1 MTVFTPSSLAHAT
14 PPPVTDTPAPS
25 TFARLWPPAASLLLL
40 AALVGAV
47 LWWRWAGP
55 LIVKGEQVAVVAPP
69 TTGKPGEPPVMLE
82 LDKPLG
88 PGDFAWNEAGA
99 TGPSWFVVDLNA
111 REFHAFRGRTEIG
124 RTSILHGKIEKPTPT
139 GTFPI
144 SEKDADHI
152 SNIYNVPM
160 PFMLRLTNDGVAVHA
175 STVEFGENTHG
186 CIGVPW
192 EFAERLFAEA
202 DLGTKVI
209 VVDKGALDS
218 RGKLTVPP
226 PVA

>member
-1 MTVFTPSSLAHAT
+1 M
-14 PPPVTDTPAPS
+14 VTDPPAP
-25 TFARLWPPAASLLLL
+25 TLFDRLWPLATTTLLLVGL
-40 AALVGAV
+40 LGAV
-47 LWWRWAGP
+47 LWWRSAGP
-55 LIVKGEQVAVVAPP
+55 LVVKGEQVAVAVAP
-69 TTGKPGEPPVMLE
+69 TVGKPGEPPVMLQ
-82 LDKPLG
+82 LDRPLA
-88 PGDFAWNEAGA
+88 PGDFAWNAAGA
-99 TGPSWFVVDLNA
+99 TGPAWFVVDLSA

-124 RTSILHGKIEKPTPT
+124 RTAILHGKIEKPTPT

-175 STVEFGENTHG
+175 STVQFGENTHG

-192 EFAERLFAEA
+192 EFAERLFGEA
-202 DLGTKVI
+202 SLGTKVI
-209 VVDKGALDS
+209 VVPRGAVDAN
-218 RGKLTVPP
+218 GALTVPP

>member
-1 MTVFTPSSLAHAT
+1 MTTAP
-14 PPPVTDTPAPS
+14 PS
-25 TFARLWPPAASLLLL
+25 TFDRLWPLVATVLLLVT
-40 AALVGAV
+40 LVAAV
-47 LWWRWAGP
+47 LWYRSAGP
-55 LIVKGEQVAVVAPP
+55 LVVEGEQVAIAPAP
-69 TTGKPGEPPVMLE
+69 AIGRPGEPPVLLE

-88 PGDFAWNEAGA
+88 PGDFAWNDVGA
-99 TGPSWFVVDLNA
+99 TGRSWFVVDLSA

-124 RTSILHGKIEKPTPT
+124 RTAILHGKIEKPTPT

-144 SEKDADHI
+144 SEKDRDHI
-152 SNIYNVPM
+152 SNIYHVPM

-175 STVEFGENTHG
+175 STVEFGQNTHG

-202 DLGTKVI
+202 NLGTKVI
-209 VVDKGALDS
+209 VVEKGAVGPDN
-218 RGKLTVPP
+218 RLTVAP